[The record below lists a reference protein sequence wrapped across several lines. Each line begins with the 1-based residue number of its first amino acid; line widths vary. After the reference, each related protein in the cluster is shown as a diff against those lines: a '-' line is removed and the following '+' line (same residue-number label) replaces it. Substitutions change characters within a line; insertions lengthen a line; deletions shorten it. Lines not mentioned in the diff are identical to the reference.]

1 MDTTVS
7 LDDEQARSIAAGAA
21 AGRCAS
27 SSDVVLAALRLLE
40 RAETEDVGKLRFLRE
55 AWQEGIDSGDA
66 APGCSWSSAGWRST
80 ARPTTT
86 CRWSASSMAPVI

>member
-66 APGCSWSSAGWRST
+66 GDLDARGRALVGALPRGRRPRAGGPHHRWR
-80 ARPTTT
+80 P
-86 CRWSASSMAPVI
+86 